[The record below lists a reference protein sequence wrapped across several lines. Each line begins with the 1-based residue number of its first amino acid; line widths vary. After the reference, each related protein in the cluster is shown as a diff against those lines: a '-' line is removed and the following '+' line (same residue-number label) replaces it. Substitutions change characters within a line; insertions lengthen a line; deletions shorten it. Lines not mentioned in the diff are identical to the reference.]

1 MGGGG
6 AHRHHRLDVRIGVLF
21 WGCMP
26 ATNITNR
33 INKTHN
39 QKTNKN
45 ANTTPIAFDT
55 HTHTQTGRP
64 GAKGSLI
71 PFTRGRKIKT
81 EREKE
86 REKDGTNARQS

>member
-6 AHRHHRLDVRIGVLF
+6 AHRQHRLDVRIGVLF

-33 INKTHN
+33 INKTN
-39 QKTNKN
+39 KQKTNKN

-55 HTHTQTGRP
+55 R
-64 GAKGSLI
+64 
-71 PFTRGRKIKT
+71 TRKQG
-81 EREKE
+81 
-86 REKDGTNARQS
+86 DLARRVH